1 MIDRSAADKRRAQKT
16 QWERSAA
23 AARATLP
30 GIPPVKNPARREE
43 CGSDFRLFCETYRA
57 EAFTIA
63 WSPDHLAV
71 LDQVQTTT
79 FSGGL
84 FALAMPRGA
93 GKTTIT
99 MTAAI
104 WALLYGFRR
113 WVCLI
118 GATEP
123 KSVKLLKGIKTE
135 LRFNQLLFEDFP
147 EACMPIRALEG
158 KPQRATNQMVDGA
171 PTSIVWSADQLTFP
185 TVKGS
190 VSSAS
195 MITTCGILGDIR
207 GQQDV
212 TQDGEV
218 IRPDYVCLDDPQT
231 RASAYS
237 DRQTED
243 RIDTLN
249 GDILGLAGPD
259 TKIAGVMPCTVIR
272 RGDMADTILDRDLA
286 AEWHG
291 KRTSLLNSMPTRM
304 DMWEQY
310 QEIREAD
317 FRNDGDGTP
326 ATEYYR
332 DNQDEMD
339 DGSEPSWKE
348 RFYADEISAV
358 QNCMNLY
365 FRDEATFASE
375 YQNAPLELKG
385 DESLTVEQIS
395 NRVNGYERFVVPS
408 RANKITAFVDV
419 QQNCLYWVVAAWAPN
434 FTGYVLDYGAFPDQ
448 RALNFRYSQAKNT
461 FSKRYPG
468 LSVEAG
474 ISKGLGECIDM
485 LCSKTYTR
493 DDGIEMQLDRLL
505 VDGNWL
511 PDVVYES
518 VRQSA
523 HLSHVYPAR
532 GQFVGAS
539 TKPLNANQK
548 KDRTKIIGPHWRV
561 EPAKEHQQG
570 KMRHCIFDSNHW
582 KTFVHA
588 RLATDP
594 SEKGSLTFYRA
605 TPRHHKTFA
614 THLRAEYAVR
624 VEGRG
629 RECDE
634 WKHRPDRPDNH
645 WLDCLSGSAIA
656 ASIEGATLEATGDGI
671 HEKKRKRQATDRVS
685 YL

>member
-1 MIDRSAADKRRAQKT
+1 MIDRSAAEKRRAKKT
-16 QWERSAA
+16 QWERNAA
-23 AARATLP
+23 ASRASLP
-30 GIPPVKNPARREE
+30 GIPPIKDHARRED
-43 CGSDFRLFCETYRA
+43 CGLDFRLFCETYRA
-57 EAFTIA
+57 DAFKIN
-63 WSPDHLAV
+63 WSPDHLSV
-71 LDQVQTTT
+71 LGQVQTTT
-79 FSGGL
+79 FDGGL

-104 WALLYGFRR
+104 WALLYGYRR

-123 KSVKLLKGIKTE
+123 KAVKLLKGIKTE
-135 LRFNQLLFEDFP
+135 LRFNQLLFDDFP
-147 EACMPIRALEG
+147 EACMPIRSLEG
-158 KPQRATNQMVDGA
+158 KPQRATNQMIDGV

-185 TVKGS
+185 TIKGS

-195 MITTCGILGDIR
+195 LITTCGILGDIR

-231 RASAYS
+231 RSSAYS
-237 DRQTED
+237 NRQTED

-249 GDILGLAGPD
+249 GDILGLAGPS

-286 AEWHG
+286 PEWHG

-317 FRNDGDGTP
+317 FRNDGDGRP

-332 DNQDEMD
+332 QNQDAMD
-339 DGSEPSWKE
+339 GGSEPSWTD
-348 RFYADEISAV
+348 RFYDDEISAT

-375 YQNAPLELKG
+375 YQNEPLELKG

-395 NRVNGYERFVVPS
+395 NRVNGYEASVVPVS
-408 RANKITAFVDV
+408 CDKVTAFVDV
-419 QQNCLYWVVAAWAPN
+419 QQNCFYWAVAAWTPK
-434 FTGYVLDYGAFPDQ
+434 FSGYVLEYGAFPDQ

-461 FSKRYPG
+461 LAKRYPG
-468 LSVEAG
+468 LSIDAA
-474 ISKGLGECIDM
+474 ITKGLIECVDM
-485 LCSKTYTR
+485 LCARTYTR
-493 DDGIEMQLDRLL
+493 DDGLEMQIKRLL
-505 VDGNWL
+505 VDGNWKTEF
-511 PDVVYES
+511 VYEAI
-518 VRQSA
+518 RQSN
-523 HLSHVYPAR
+523 HMSRVFPAR

-539 TKPLNANQK
+539 TLPLNAKQK
-548 KDRTKIIGPHWRV
+548 KAKGKVIGTHWRV
-561 EPAKEHQQG
+561 ETAVEHQQG
-570 KMRHCIFDSNHW
+570 KMQHCIFDSNHW
-582 KTFVHA
+582 KTFIHA

-594 SEKGSLTFYRA
+594 SERGSLTLYKA

-614 THLRAEYAVR
+614 SHLRAEYAVR

-634 WKHRPDRPDNH
+634 WKHRADRPDNH
-645 WLDCLSGSAIA
+645 WLDCLSGTAIA
-656 ASIEGATLEATGDGI
+656 ASIEGSKLEEMGESAP
-671 HEKKRKRQATDRVS
+671 KPQRKRNEQRVQ